1 MSQQLALELEK
12 GKDFFDIT
20 AKENQNIIENVSTAF
35 SNAVSKGVENI
46 GLDAQYKSVV
56 KEEVKKPDFLEI
68 GKKVGEAALRIGAKA
83 IGINT
88 TTFNNAK
95 ELIQALKAGDL
106 NGGLSSA
113 LDIGV
118 DLLRGVP
125 SAAKQLIKSSKNEI
139 LGVTLDNELKQIM
152 VKQKNTIYRLDKKCN
167 KFEEALNKNDEKEMT
182 RQVKLIKND
191 LDKVMLI
198 ENTIT
203 RARGIVNSYE
213 LMKSKG
219 AVELTETEK
228 ELCKK
233 LA

>member
-1 MSQQLALELEK
+1 MSQPLVLELEK

-20 AKENQNIIENVSTAF
+20 AKENQNIIESVSTAF

-46 GLDAQYKSVV
+46 GLDVQYKNVV

-106 NGGLSSA
+106 KGGLSSA

-118 DLLRGVP
+118 DLLKGVP

-139 LGVTLDNELKQIM
+139 LGVTLDNELKQVM

-167 KFEEALNKNDEKEMT
+167 KFEEALNKNDEKEMS

-213 LMKSKG
+213 LMKNRG
-219 AVELTETEK
+219 ATELTEIEK
-228 ELCKK
+228 ELCQK

>member
-88 TTFNNAK
+88 TTFNNGFSECWHTGCDK
-95 ELIQALKAGDL
+95 GRTFVSSRYRCRPIKRCTECSKATYK
-106 NGGLSSA
+106 
-113 LDIGV
+113 I
-118 DLLRGVP
+118 
-125 SAAKQLIKSSKNEI
+125 
-139 LGVTLDNELKQIM
+139 
-152 VKQKNTIYRLDKKCN
+152 
-167 KFEEALNKNDEKEMT
+167 
-182 RQVKLIKND
+182 
-191 LDKVMLI
+191 
-198 ENTIT
+198 
-203 RARGIVNSYE
+203 
-213 LMKSKG
+213 
-219 AVELTETEK
+219 
-228 ELCKK
+228 
-233 LA
+233 